1 MDAVWY
7 STERELGR
15 PEHYWLTVRDD
26 VIIQFNMRGAQD
38 AYIEFAQT
46 FGLELNSFTLLY
58 APFRNYNMV
67 EFSIH

>member
-46 FGLELNSFTLLY
+46 FGLE
-58 APFRNYNMV
+58 
-67 EFSIH
+67 I